1 MQNVGTLFDTCEEEL
16 KDFVDNS
23 PFCPNLLKAEFELS
37 QKEVCV
43 KKKEKT
49 AEGDAFDELYA
60 ELDVPPVNAPQE
72 EWMDCFS
79 FGVGHENN
87 KDEVYNA
94 LNEDGEEYNIHLDK
108 EHLSH
113 DWQIDQK
120 ILRLTDSD
128 ILEAEGWIKK
138 QKNLSDL
145 ALKEPIPVDPSTL
158 NAKQDKAYRYLTT
171 FIDSMKSDPHNTRPI
186 YLNISGRAGCGKTYF
201 INCVSQ
207 YAIRTCGPNF
217 LLKAAPTGTAA
228 FLIGGDTLHST
239 FKLPLITSTRKD
251 LPDLGHDALQE
262 LQDHF
267 HNCKI
272 LVIDEKSMV
281 GLYMLYAID
290 KRLRE
295 IKCTN
300 SDIPFGGISVILMGD
315 FAQLPPVGDKPLYAA
330 GLGKLSHQQTLGKI
344 VFEEF
349 KRTIIFDTIMRQQG
363 DKQKRFREVLN
374 NVSTGKFTTDDWS
387 YLDERNLMDTSKI
400 LESERNEFFNDATML
415 CAYNKDL
422 IQYNITRIK
431 ALGNPIAII
440 KSMNSDATVASV
452 TATKAHGLPSQIMLA
467 KDCKVILT
475 TNLWREA
482 GLTNGAKG
490 IVKYIV
496 YEPGV
501 KPPKLPCI
509 VIVQFPQYI
518 GPSYLKDYNNCVPI
532 VPRKK
537 DWFTGKKLCW
547 RIMLPLKPAYG
558 TIIHSSQGQ
567 SLDRVIINIGDLE
580 FSNGLTYTAI
590 SRCKAV
596 EMLSFKPMKSYER
609 FKQIFKPNIFN
620 DRRNQDRKEELED
633 EKFDE

>member
-1 MQNVGTLFDTCEEEL
+1 
-16 KDFVDNS
+16 
-23 PFCPNLLKAEFELS
+23 
-37 QKEVCV
+37 
-43 KKKEKT
+43 
-49 AEGDAFDELYA
+49 
-60 ELDVPPVNAPQE
+60 
-72 EWMDCFS
+72 
-79 FGVGHENN
+79 
-87 KDEVYNA
+87 
-94 LNEDGEEYNIHLDK
+94 
-108 EHLSH
+108 
-113 DWQIDQK
+113 
-120 ILRLTDSD
+120 
-128 ILEAEGWIKK
+128 
-138 QKNLSDL
+138 
-145 ALKEPIPVDPSTL
+145 
-158 NAKQDKAYRYLTT
+158 
-171 FIDSMKSDPHNTRPI
+171 
-186 YLNISGRAGCGKTYF
+186 
-201 INCVSQ
+201 
-207 YAIRTCGPNF
+207 
-217 LLKAAPTGTAA
+217 
-228 FLIGGDTLHST
+228 
-239 FKLPLITSTRKD
+239 
-251 LPDLGHDALQE
+251 
-262 LQDHF
+262 
-267 HNCKI
+267 
-272 LVIDEKSMV
+272 MV

-374 NVSTGKFTTDDWS
+374 NVSTGKFTRDDWS

-475 TNLWREA
+475 ANLWREA

-496 YEPGV
+496 YEPSV

-558 TIIHSSQGQ
+558 TTIHSSQGQ